1 MVFIHQLMAGVF
13 LPRRGA
19 ARPTGRHSLGVLSAP
34 CRLFLYDGAPQN
46 HPFLRTPARRNMAG
60 DNCTIRTRKFLR
72 NALLARKQCV
82 VDVLHP
88 GRPNV
93 SKEEI
98 KEKIAVRR

>member
-1 MVFIHQLMAGVF
+1 M
-13 LPRRGA
+13 
-19 ARPTGRHSLGVLSAP
+19 
-34 CRLFLYDGAPQN
+34 
-46 HPFLRTPARRNMAG
+46 
-60 DNCTIRTRKFLR
+60 R